1 MGNPSKQD
9 VSLLIGY
16 PAVNKE
22 GHKSQGFTAMFPGPA
37 QAAFSVRL
45 PARPGQ
51 GSQDPFLASIVQG
64 KTVYNRPQRPV
75 IHGFLF
81 RNRPLITARSL
92 GVITRAFAQGLDN
105 STPLGA

>member
-16 PAVNKE
+16 PAVNNE

-37 QAAFSVRL
+37 QAATPVRL
-45 PARPGQ
+45 PARPGL

-64 KTVYNRPQRPV
+64 KTRTTGHN
-75 IHGFLF
+75 
-81 RNRPLITARSL
+81 
-92 GVITRAFAQGLDN
+92 GLLYTVFFSEIDR
-105 STPLGA
+105 